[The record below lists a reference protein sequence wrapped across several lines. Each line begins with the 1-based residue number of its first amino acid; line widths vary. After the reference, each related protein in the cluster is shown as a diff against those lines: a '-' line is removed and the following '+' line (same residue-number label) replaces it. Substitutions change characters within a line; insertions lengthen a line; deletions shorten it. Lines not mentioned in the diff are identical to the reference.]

1 MKADITL
8 FGKFSVIIDGKDL
21 TELLAGSKK
30 KVDLISYLILNHKK
44 NVSPYDMF
52 DALWPGND
60 SGNPESSLKTLISRT
75 RSMFEEY
82 GLFDTILTRGGFYL
96 WNDEHPDIYVDVY
109 ELERLHSRLTTV
121 EVLTP
126 EVDLEFLRAN
136 SIYNGDLLPTASSS
150 DSWAVPKS
158 MYYHNLYIEIINH
171 YSFRISRMNNDLFK
185 VLMRHFE

>member
-60 SGNPESSLKTLISRT
+60 SGNPESSLKTHIGNL
-75 RSMFEEY
+75 
-82 GLFDTILTRGGFYL
+82 RGK
-96 WNDEHPDIYVDVY
+96 
-109 ELERLHSRLTTV
+109 
-121 EVLTP
+121 
-126 EVDLEFLRAN
+126 LRQ
-136 SIYNGDLLPTASSS
+136 ASSH
-150 DSWAVPKS
+150 DYVEAVWG
-158 MYYHNLYIEIINH
+158 IG
-171 YSFRISRMNNDLFK
+171 FRLKTES
-185 VLMRHFE
+185 